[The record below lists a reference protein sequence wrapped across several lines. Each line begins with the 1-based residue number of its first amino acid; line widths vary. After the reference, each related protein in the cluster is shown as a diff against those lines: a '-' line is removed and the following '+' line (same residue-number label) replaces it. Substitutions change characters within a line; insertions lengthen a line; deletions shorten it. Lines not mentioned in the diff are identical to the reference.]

1 MTIFHYYVWKGQRCS
16 NILEHSLFKLWTH
29 STYWFGWIYI
39 YKSLNISQKVIR
51 KQLCPGLFYKRIC
64 IFIKRETPAQMFSRE
79 YSEVFDKNFLVEQL
93 RLTASRPGWLIMIN
107 VFFKHC
113 SIALLAHFIHNL
125 VTCVCN
131 FHKNTKLKKCFRN
144 AQKECNFN
152 LLGTTIFKKT
162 FEILTGFLVPFF

>member
-1 MTIFHYYVWKGQRCS
+1 
-16 NILEHSLFKLWTH
+16 
-29 STYWFGWIYI
+29 
-39 YKSLNISQKVIR
+39 
-51 KQLCPGLFYKRIC
+51 
-64 IFIKRETPAQMFSRE
+64 MFSRE

-152 LLGTTIFKKT
+152 LLGTTVFKKT